1 MPADEA
7 KLSASRPRPSAN
19 YNPPPPPA
27 SKPTSPWIPFVI
39 SFFLIAGAAGG
50 LFYYM
55 DMQFKNL
62 EGKLL
67 KTNDFVINMDKRLKS
82 IEDTIADSDAQA
94 EQAGSSLTSK
104 MLNLESRMSKA
115 EKGIGWNSSRIGK
128 QESTMESLNSS
139 VSNVSSSMNA
149 QASKISGNT
158 SKIAELNSKFDT
170 LSGQDPTAALSA
182 QVQSNQQAI
191 ETIDAHRSRM
201 SSAIQQVQ
209 SDVARL
215 IRLYEKDNPSAKR
228 VH

>member
-7 KLSASRPRPSAN
+7 KLSATRPRPSAN
-19 YNPPPPPA
+19 YAPPPPGNQ
-27 SKPTSPWIPFVI
+27 PTSPWIPFVI
-39 SFFLIAGAAGG
+39 SFLLIAGAAGG

-67 KTNDFVINMDKRLKS
+67 KTNDFVINMDKRLKT
-82 IEDTIADSDAQA
+82 IEDNIAASDAEA
-94 EQAGSSLTSK
+94 EEAGSSLTSK
-104 MLNLESRMSKA
+104 VMNLEARMVKA

-139 VSNVSSSMNA
+139 VRDVNSSMNA

-170 LSGQDPTAALSA
+170 LSGEDPTAALSA
-182 QVQSNQQAI
+182 QVHSNQQAI